1 MADFGNAERRILAFM
16 SVGTEF
22 VFQEKNY
29 KVVLS
34 GKPTCHKGEPKTD
47 IYILAESSSDKVEI
61 KISYKKENAD
71 FIENKMSAKRAEQL
85 FGDNWA
91 DIIEQST
98 TAVKERFEER
108 MLIYKSKFKRTK
120 TSN

>member
-1 MADFGNAERRILAFM
+1 MGDFGDAERRILTFM
-16 SVGTEF
+16 AEGTEF

-29 KVVLS
+29 KIILS

-71 FIENKMSAKRAEQL
+71 FIENKMSADRA
-85 FGDNWA
+85 
-91 DIIEQST
+91 
-98 TAVKERFEER
+98 
-108 MLIYKSKFKRTK
+108 
-120 TSN
+120 